1 LNARTDIL
9 PFYQANGWDTSC
21 PNRNAILTNWCSI
34 DPAGCVSI
42 KSSPTCQASCIAG
55 GSCGN
60 ACTACVLQQRTDI
73 LPFYQSNGWDTSCGN
88 RNAIVT
94 NWCGIDPSGC
104 ASVKTGGACRSS
116 CGL

>member
-1 LNARTDIL
+1 
-9 PFYQANGWDTSC
+9 
-21 PNRNAILTNWCSI
+21 
-34 DPAGCVSI
+34 VSA
-42 KSSPTCQASCIAG
+42 KSSLTCQASCIAP

-88 RNAIVT
+88 RNAIVA
-94 NWCGIDPSGC
+94 NWCSIDPSSC
-104 ASVKTGGACRSS
+104 NTVKTGSACRSA